1 MRRAHSSRSWVRF
14 WRRWATS
21 SRSSPAVSCW
31 EGGGWG
37 DGDERSLVLMTRLPC
52 RGARGTARTGA
63 GDVDPPLQAIA
74 VPRLQPGAQHYV
86 VTLQELTEV
95 WGARIRMKAPL

>member
-1 MRRAHSSRSWVRF
+1 MAVSSWARVMRRAHSSRSCVRF

-31 EGGGWG
+31 DGGGCG

-52 RGARGTARTGA
+52 RGARGTAWTGA
-63 GDVDPPLQAIA
+63 GDVGTPLQAIA
-74 VPRLQPGAQHYV
+74 VPRLQPGAQYYV
-86 VTLQELTEV
+86 VVLHQLTV
-95 WGARIRMKAPL
+95 A